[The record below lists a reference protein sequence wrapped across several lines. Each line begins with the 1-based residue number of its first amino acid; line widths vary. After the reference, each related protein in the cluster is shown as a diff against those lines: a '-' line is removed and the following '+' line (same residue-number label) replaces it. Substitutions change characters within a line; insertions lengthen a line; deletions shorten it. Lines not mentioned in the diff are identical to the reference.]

1 MFYCFNAHHMK
12 KIYILIIVLFSLQSF
27 SQKDYSRYYNSWR
40 LGLNL
45 GGAWQTADYRSC
57 WGMAGGF
64 TLEKGLHE
72 NSTNFFSFAIRG
84 RYLAA
89 NTYGMDLNRNYDVKS
104 NDAYNGKYDP
114 VVNFV
119 DSVPVNRQYVFDNY
133 KMTLGEG
140 SLELQL
146 SFNRLR
152 ERTHV
157 ILNLW
162 GGVGVTSYRTKS
174 DLLDGD
180 KKMYNFSLVDST
192 GNKTKTLNSYNGLID
207 KSYESYA
214 YGSRNGNLVT
224 FSPSAGIGLGYQF
237 SPGFSVLWEY
247 KLTLPQ
253 GTNADLLDGKLSMN
267 NDGIG
272 GNNDYYHYT
281 GLNLLFTLR
290 GKKKTTTPKD
300 ETVYTNTIVPTT
312 TTSVPTTSVV
322 PTSSVVITP
331 PPTHTITT
339 LPPKEQRPIVSFM
352 APASN
357 GLVVN
362 NQQYK
367 ISAQVLNVSASNSIQ
382 FIFNGASHSDYTYNA
397 QTHVLEYNAILING
411 TNSIQITA
419 SNTAGS
425 DTKQTSVVYEQPRPA
440 GNPPLVSYI
449 NPVQPGTT
457 VSTKTYVV
465 KAQVLNVSL
474 QKNISVYFNGM
485 SAPFTFNT
493 TTKQISVAVELNAGS
508 NSISVT
514 ANNTLGEDTKTSTII
529 FKENKPAG
537 VPPVV
542 SLVNP
547 ASEINTTGNLM
558 YNFKLSVLNV
568 VSKNDIIMMLNGNQV
583 SSFTYDPA
591 SGFADLSIN
600 LAIGDNTLTVKG
612 NNAFGT
618 DSKTIRVNYQPE
630 EKAKTPPVLT
640 ITTPSNSPSV
650 SSGSN
655 YIFRAKVSNITAK
668 SQVTVKFNGN
678 AVLNFV
684 FTFPNII
691 CPVTLIPGSNIF
703 EVTATNNDGTDTKNA
718 IVTLKPK
725 DVPVLPI
732 VNLISPSATIT
743 NIAASLY
750 TFKLGV
756 LNVNSK
762 SDIEVIFNG
771 SLQSNF
777 TYDPASKELVF
788 QTNLASGNN
797 NLSVKG
803 TNPSGSDSKQLTVIY
818 TPPVEIKSL
827 PFVTISHPSSDGTT
841 TTNANHTFKATVSNV
856 ENTTG
861 ITVKFNGN
869 IITNYTFDG
878 FNLTYPAVLV
888 QGSNLF
894 EIKAVNND
902 GTDVKSRTV
911 NFRLIT
917 KPVPPTVNLITPSS
931 LENTTENSMYNFK
944 LSVLKVNSKAD
955 IEVLFN
961 GISQLNFTYDA
972 TAKEVNFQTNLI
984 VGENTLLVKGTNQF
998 GSDFKQI
1005 KVTYAPHVE
1014 IKRPPSI
1021 TFVAPANGSGS
1032 SQNPTFV
1039 YQASITEIP
1048 NVNGLTVKY
1057 NGVAVSN
1064 FSYDGATLTYSATLI
1079 SGNNSLQITITNN
1092 DGNDDKTA
1100 IVNYRPVQPPVVVIL
1115 QPVNT
1120 PTVVTPSF
1128 TFQFKVMNVTKK
1140 QMEVTLNGAPVTSYN
1155 FVSTAGSFSANL
1167 VPGTNTL
1174 TVKGTNT
1181 AGTQVKTAQIL
1192 YIPQDSLITNTP
1204 GTTNGTPDDN
1214 ERKMTIC
1221 HFPPGNNQNPQ
1232 TLLIPYSAWPAHQAH
1247 GDLEGACP
1255 SKNDSVKVNEK
1266 PGKNIN
1272 NEGQPKEEETG
1283 TPTEKPIITPRKPR

>member
-1 MFYCFNAHHMK
+1 MK
-12 KIYILIIVLFSLQSF
+12 KIYFLIIALFSLQGF

-89 NTYGMDLNRNYDVKS
+89 NTYGMDFNRNYDVKS

-119 DSVPVNRQYVFDNY
+119 DSVPLNRQYVFDNY
-133 KMTLGEG
+133 KTTLGEG

-180 KKMYNFSLVDST
+180 KKMHDFSLVDST
-192 GNKTKTLNSYNGLID
+192 GNKTKALNSYNGLID
-207 KSYESYA
+207 KNYESYA

-224 FSPSAGIGLGYQF
+224 FSPSAGIGLGYQV

-290 GKKKTTTPKD
+290 GKKKTKTTVPKD
-300 ETVYTNTIVPTT
+300 ETVYTNTTVPTNT
-312 TTSVPTTSVV
+312 TTVPTTSIA
-322 PTSSVVITP
+322 PTNSVVITP
-331 PPTHTITT
+331 QPTTT
-339 LPPKEQRPIVSFM
+339 VTSLPPKEQRPAVTFITPS
-352 APASN
+352 SN
-357 GLVVN
+357 GIVVA

-367 ISAQVLNVSASNSIQ
+367 ISAQVLNVSASNKIQ
-382 FIFNGASHSDYTYNA
+382 FKFNGTVHTDFMYNA
-397 QTHVLEYNAILING
+397 QTHILEYNAVLSKG
-411 TNSIQITA
+411 TNSVQITA

-425 DTKQTSVVYEQPRPA
+425 DTKQTTVVFEKPNVVT

-449 NPVQPGTT
+449 SPGQPGTT
-457 VSTKTYVV
+457 VSVKTYTVR
-465 KAQVLNVSL
+465 AQVLNVSEK
-474 QKNISVYFNGM
+474 KNISVYVNGM
-485 SAPFTFNT
+485 SAPFVFNAVN
-493 TTKQISVAVELNAGS
+493 KQIALTVELIEGS
-508 NSISVT
+508 NNISIT
-514 ANNTLGEDTKTSTII
+514 ANNTSGEDTKISTIN
-529 FKENKPAG
+529 FSENKPNG
-537 VPPVV
+537 IPPVV
-542 SLVNP
+542 NLINP
-547 ASEINTTGNLM
+547 ATDINTTNNLM

-568 VSKNDIIMMLNGNQV
+568 ASKNDIIMMLNGNQV

-591 SGFADLSIN
+591 SKFVDLSIN
-600 LAIGDNTLTVKG
+600 LVAGDNTLIVKG

-618 DSKTIRVNYQPE
+618 DSKTIRVNYQSP

-640 ITTPSNSPSV
+640 VTTPSSSPATSSV
-650 SSGSN
+650 SN
-655 YIFRAKVSNITAK
+655 YIFRAKVTNVSAK

-678 AVLNFV
+678 NVPNYV

-691 CPVTLIPGSNIF
+691 CPVTLIQGNNIF
-703 EVTATNNDGTDTKNA
+703 EVTATNNDGVDTKNA
-718 IVTLKPK
+718 IVNFKQK
-725 DVPVLPI
+725 DIPVLPI
-732 VNLISPSATIT
+732 INLINPSAILNNVTV
-743 NIAASLY
+743 SSY

-756 LNVNSK
+756 LNVSSR
-762 SDIEVIFNG
+762 SDIEVVFNG
-771 SLQSNF
+771 SIQSNF

-788 QTNLASGNN
+788 QTNLAKGNN
-797 NLSVKG
+797 SLLVKG
-803 TNPSGSDSKQLTVIY
+803 TNPSGSDSKQITVIY
-818 TPPVEIKSL
+818 TAPVEMKAP

-841 TTNANHTFKATVSNV
+841 TTNPSHTFKATVSHI

-869 IITNYTFDG
+869 IITSYTYDG

-888 QGSNLF
+888 QGSNKF

-902 GTDVKSRTV
+902 GADIKSRIV
-911 NFRLIT
+911 NYRVIT
-917 KPVPPTVNLITPSS
+917 TPVPPTVNLITPASV
-931 LENTTENSMYNFK
+931 ENVTENAVYNFK
-944 LSVLKVNSKAD
+944 LSILKVNSKAD

-961 GISQLNFTYDA
+961 GISQSNFTYD
-972 TAKEVNFQTNLI
+972 TTSKEVNFQSNLV
-984 VGENTLLVKGTNQF
+984 VGENTLLVKGTNQH

-1005 KVTYAPHVE
+1005 KVTYTPHTE
-1014 IKRPPSI
+1014 LKNPPSI
-1021 TFVAPANGSGS
+1021 TFVNPANGSGV
-1032 SQNPTFV
+1032 SQSANFV
-1039 YQASITEIP
+1039 YQASITQIP

-1057 NGVAVSN
+1057 NGVVVSN
-1064 FSYDGATLTYSATLI
+1064 FTYDGATLTYSAGLLP
-1079 SGNNSLQITITNN
+1079 GNNSLQIAIHNN
-1092 DGNDDKTA
+1092 DGSEEKTA
-1100 IVNYRPVQPPVVVIL
+1100 VVNYKPIEVVKPPVIVIL

-1120 PTVVTPSF
+1120 PTVTIPAF
-1128 TFQFKVMNVTKK
+1128 TFQFKVMNAIKK
-1140 QMEVTLNGAPVTSYN
+1140 QIEVTFNGTPVTSYN
-1155 FVSTAGSFSANL
+1155 FVSTVGSFSTNL
-1167 VPGTNTL
+1167 APGTNTL
-1174 TVKGTNT
+1174 TVKATTSG
-1181 AGTQVKTAQIL
+1181 GTQAKTAQII
-1192 YIPQDSLITNTP
+1192 YVPQDSAIH
-1204 GTTNGTPDDN
+1204 DDGG
-1214 ERKMTIC
+1214 RKMIIC
-1221 HFPPGNNQNPQ
+1221 HFPPGNTQNPQ
-1232 TLLIPYSAWPAHQAH
+1232 TLTIPITAWPAHLAH
-1247 GDLEGACP
+1247 GDTEGSCP
-1255 SKNDSVKVNEK
+1255 SKNDSIKVQQK
-1266 PGKNIN
+1266 PIKNLDG
-1272 NEGQPKEEETG
+1272 EGQPEKEGTG
-1283 TPTEKPIITPRKPR
+1283 TPAEKPIITPRKPR